1 MTAFVRLVTA
11 LALGL
16 LTRHVTVH
24 AGRALASRTRLR
36 LPPLCG
42 YALAGCTAGL
52 LKLALASWTDLSGLV
67 VWAAFGA
74 AWGVVAGLVLPLGQR
89 REEEAVTTF
98 DSSKNH
104 TDPA

>member
-1 MTAFVRLVTA
+1 MTTFVRLVTA

-36 LPPLCG
+36 IPPLCG

-74 AWGVVAGLVLPLGQR
+74 AWGVVAGLVLPLGR
-89 REEEAVTTF
+89 RRGNGAAEALA
-98 DSSKNH
+98 SSPGPA
-104 TDPA
+104 DPT